1 MTDENNK
8 EISLR
13 YLPFKGKKEDW
24 EMWSAKF
31 LSKARK
37 KKYLDILT
45 GEVKVT
51 FEDETNKTTEEKALE
66 KLNKEAYDDLS
77 AAMEDKEAF
86 SKVNQ
91 AKTNV
96 LKGGCAHT
104 ASKNLLAKYKPKT
117 MQNRAEKKLEFAQSK
132 LTDWTKDPDEWLDE
146 LETIRADLDL
156 MGSPIN
162 DEDFKIHVLNNLPK
176 EYESIV
182 EKLIPDIKILDVND
196 LREELQSKYQRI
208 IKYSDQEEK
217 TLRNKP

>member
-37 KKYLDILT
+37 KKYQDILT

-66 KLNKEAYDDLS
+66 KLNEEAYDDLIAS
-77 AAMEDKEAF
+77 MEDKVGF

-91 AKTNV
+91 AKTNA
-96 LKGGCAHT
+96 LKGGCAHH
-104 ASKNLLAKYKPKT
+104 L
-117 MQNRAEKKLEFAQSK
+117 
-132 LTDWTKDPDEWLDE
+132 
-146 LETIRADLDL
+146 
-156 MGSPIN
+156 G
-162 DEDFKIHVLNNLPK
+162 
-176 EYESIV
+176 
-182 EKLIPDIKILDVND
+182 IKICQCV
-196 LREELQSKYQRI
+196 I
-208 IKYSDQEEK
+208 HM
-217 TLRNKP
+217 